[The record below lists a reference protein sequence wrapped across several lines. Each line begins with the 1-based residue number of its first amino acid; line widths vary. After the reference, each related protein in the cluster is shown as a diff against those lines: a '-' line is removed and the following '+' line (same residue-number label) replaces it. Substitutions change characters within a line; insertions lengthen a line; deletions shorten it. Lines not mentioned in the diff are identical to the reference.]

1 MSLRRA
7 LRRSRYGTGKL
18 GVDWYW
24 RQESCMRHCKC
35 DADAHICI
43 HADAE
48 ISLWVAKFTVS
59 EFLKRLTQQ
68 VWRRSYQIGLQFIR
82 WFLVLTFIGVVIA
95 TLSECRPFTHY
106 WQVVPDPGPQC
117 RQGYAQLITMGT
129 SDVITDL
136 LLIVFP
142 IPIVLRSSMPM
153 KR

>member
-1 MSLRRA
+1 M
-7 LRRSRYGTGKL
+7 
-18 GVDWYW
+18 
-24 RQESCMRHCKC
+24 
-35 DADAHICI
+35 
-43 HADAE
+43 
-48 ISLWVAKFTVS
+48 AKFTVS

-142 IPIVLRSSMPM
+142 IPIVLRSAMPM